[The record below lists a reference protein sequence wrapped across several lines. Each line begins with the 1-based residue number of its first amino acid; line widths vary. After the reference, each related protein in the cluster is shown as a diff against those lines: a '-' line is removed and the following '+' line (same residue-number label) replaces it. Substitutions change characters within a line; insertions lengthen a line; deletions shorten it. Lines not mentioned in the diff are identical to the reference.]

1 MARTV
6 ARHDVPVILMHI
18 KGKPEDMQQNPHYES
33 LVSEILR
40 YLRESIS
47 IARKA
52 EIVVDKTIIDP
63 GIGFGKSIEK
73 GHNLKIINYLS
84 EFKSLGRPILVGT
97 SRKAFIGKIL
107 DADTTEREEG
117 TAAAVSAAIL
127 NGANIVRVH
136 NVEMIRKVVKV
147 IDAIKNQNE

>member
-1 MARTV
+1 M
-6 ARHDVPVILMHI
+6 
-18 KGKPEDMQQNPHYES
+18 
-33 LVSEILR
+33 
-40 YLRESIS
+40 
-47 IARKA
+47 
-52 EIVVDKTIIDP
+52 DKTIIDP

-84 EFKSLGRPILVGT
+84 EFKSLGRPILVGP

-127 NGANIVRVH
+127 NGANIVWVH